1 MLSEAPTSSDWKCHQ
16 KGCKRP
22 HWKQTFLI
30 VVSLPYIWSCYPYGI
45 VLCRLG
51 FPDVRAGGCQIGV
64 VTIACI
70 TGALWAKRGERGISR
85 SATRARRGEEKT
97 SACYQ
102 SIVLALPTFTSLHGY
117 VPISKLMTW
126 TSREYGMF
134 VWNGAHTVKFRFKL
148 KIKQKKCSNLLL
160 KRKDVLRLLPAG
172 FGKSLIYQLF
182 PTVSRQWM
190 APAPTRLLIVL

>member
-51 FPDVRAGGCQIGV
+51 FPDVRAGSCQIGV

-70 TGALWAKRGERGISR
+70 TGVLWAKQGERGISR

-117 VPISKLMTW
+117 VHFMDMFQLANW
-126 TSREYGMF
+126 WREPRENMVCLSGM
-134 VWNGAHTVKFRFKL
+134 AL
-148 KIKQKKCSNLLL
+148 
-160 KRKDVLRLLPAG
+160 
-172 FGKSLIYQLF
+172 
-182 PTVSRQWM
+182 
-190 APAPTRLLIVL
+190 TRSSSGSS